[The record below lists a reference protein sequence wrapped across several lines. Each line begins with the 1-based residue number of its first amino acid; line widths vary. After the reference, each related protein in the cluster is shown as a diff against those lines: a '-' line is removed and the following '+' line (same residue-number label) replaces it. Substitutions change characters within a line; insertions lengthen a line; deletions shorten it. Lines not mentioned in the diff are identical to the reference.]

1 MKKKTTV
8 YEDEEEKRRK
18 DFERHAMLC
27 PKCGQPVLDH
37 MTECPH
43 CHAELTPS
51 GYRPLS
57 DEKIKKIRIVTYTV
71 GALVA
76 VGLMIFLI
84 FFH

>member
-1 MKKKTTV
+1 MKKNTV
-8 YEDEEEKRRK
+8 YEDREIKRKK
-18 DFERHAMLC
+18 DLERHSLAC
-27 PKCGQPVLDH
+27 PNCGQPVLDH

-43 CHAELTPS
+43 CKAKLSPA

-57 DEKIKKIRIVTYTV
+57 DEKLKKIRIVTYSI

-76 VGLMIFLI
+76 VGLIVFLI